1 MKKNKG
7 CIRSDICKY
16 CSKQVGWLRYNHQEW
31 LDKNMPKAKVR
42 KSYSIERNYE
52 KFDTKL
58 LERVKCIYNELI
70 MSEKHRRITIT
81 LIERQLNEKIS
92 RKMDKLPKTK
102 VYLDKVLENVNQY
115 SVRAVRDYC
124 NNLMKEDIYM
134 AKTIIITRTAIS
146 YSLISDKCKKDIC
159 TIIDEYHRLIS

>member
-1 MKKNKG
+1 MLF
-7 CIRSDICKY
+7 RS
-16 CSKQVGWLRYNHQEW
+16 
-31 LDKNMPKAKVR
+31 
-42 KSYSIERNYE
+42 
-52 KFDTKL
+52 
-58 LERVKCIYNELI
+58 
-70 MSEKHRRITIT
+70 
-81 LIERQLNEKIS
+81 
-92 RKMDKLPKTK
+92 LPKTK